1 MKIVCEFENL
11 AEVEDFLC
19 GVLIAPNLVKAAREE
34 ALAPKAAEPKKEKPK
49 PEKAEAPAPAAE
61 LKNADAPKQEAPKTE
76 APKQEAQPIAE
87 EAPTA
92 SKAAESTE
100 PVPEKALAATGHT
113 ESDLKLLLSDKLKQG
128 KRAAIKELFDKHEV
142 ECLTD
147 LLKKEKDNI
156 DAVYAEAE
164 VI

>member
-34 ALAPKAAEPKKEKPK
+34 APK
-49 PEKAEAPAPAAE
+49 PEKAEAQKP
-61 LKNADAPKQEAPKTE
+61 EAPKPE
-76 APKQEAQPIAE
+76 APKPEKAETPKQEAQPIAE
-87 EAPTA
+87 KAPSVT
-92 SKAAESTE
+92 KTEESTE
-100 PVPEKALAATGHT
+100 PAPEKAPAAIGHS

-128 KRAAIKELFDKHEV
+128 KKAAIKELFDKHEV
-142 ECLTD
+142 DCLTS

-164 VI
+164 VL

>member
-34 ALAPKAAEPKKEKPK
+34 APAPKAAEPKKAETPK
-49 PEKAEAPAPAAE
+49 PRKAEE
-61 LKNADAPKQEAPKTE
+61 PKTE
-76 APKQEAQPIAE
+76 APKPERQEAQPIAE
-87 EAPTA
+87 KAPSVTQTE
-92 SKAAESTE
+92 ESTE
-100 PVPEKALAATGHT
+100 PAPEKAPVAIGHT
-113 ESDLKLLLSDKLKQG
+113 ESDLKLLLSDKLKHG

-142 ECLTD
+142 VRLTD
-147 LLKKEKDNI
+147 LIKKEKDNI

-164 VI
+164 VL

>member
-34 ALAPKAAEPKKEKPK
+34 APKPEKAEAQKPEAPKPEAPK
-49 PEKAEAPAPAAE
+49 PEKAEAPKP
-61 LKNADAPKQEAPKTE
+61 EAPKPEKAE
-76 APKQEAQPIAE
+76 APKQEAQPNAE
-87 EAPTA
+87 KAPSVT
-92 SKAAESTE
+92 KTEESTE
-100 PVPEKALAATGHT
+100 PAPEKAPTAIGHS

-128 KRAAIKELFDKHEV
+128 KKAAIKELFDKHEV
-142 ECLTD
+142 DCLTS

-164 VI
+164 VL

>member
-34 ALAPKAAEPKKEKPK
+34 ALAPKAAEPKKEEPK
-49 PEKAEAPAPAAE
+49 PEAPKAKKAE
-61 LKNADAPKQEAPKTE
+61 APKQEAS
-76 APKQEAQPIAE
+76 KQEAQPIAE
-87 EAPTA
+87 ETPSAT
-92 SKAAESTE
+92 KTEESTE
-100 PVPEKALAATGHT
+100 PVAEKVLSASGHT

-147 LLKKEKDNI
+147 LLKKEKDSI

-164 VI
+164 VL

>member
-34 ALAPKAAEPKKEKPK
+34 ALAPK
-49 PEKAEAPAPAAE
+49 
-61 LKNADAPKQEAPKTE
+61 PKQEAPKAEAPKAKKEEPKAAEPKAE

-87 EAPTA
+87 KAPSVTKTEESAEPAPEKAPTA
-92 SKAAESTE
+92 S
-100 PVPEKALAATGHT
+100 GHT
-113 ESDLKLLLSDKLKQG
+113 ESDLKLVLSDKLKQG

-164 VI
+164 VL

>member
-34 ALAPKAAEPKKEKPK
+34 ALAPKPKKEEPKPEAPK
-49 PEKAEAPAPAAE
+49 PEKAEAP
-61 LKNADAPKQEAPKTE
+61 KQD
-76 APKQEAQPIAE
+76 AQPIAE
-87 EAPTA
+87 KAPSVTKTEE
-92 SKAAESTE
+92 SAE
-100 PVPEKALAATGHT
+100 PMPEKASTAIGHS
-113 ESDLKLLLSDKLKQG
+113 ESDLKILLSDKLKQG
-128 KRAAIKELFDKHEV
+128 KKAAIKELFDKHEV
-142 ECLTD
+142 DCLTS

-164 VI
+164 VL

>member
-11 AEVEDFLC
+11 AEVEDFIC

-34 ALAPKAAEPKKEKPK
+34 APK
-49 PEKAEAPAPAAE
+49 PEKAEAQKP
-61 LKNADAPKQEAPKTE
+61 EAPKPEAPKPEKAE

-87 EAPTA
+87 KAPSVT
-92 SKAAESTE
+92 KTEESTE
-100 PVPEKALAATGHT
+100 PAPEKAPTAIGHS

-128 KRAAIKELFDKHEV
+128 KKAAIKELFDKHEV
-142 ECLTD
+142 DCLTS
-147 LLKKEKDNI
+147 LLKKEKDSI

-164 VI
+164 VL

>member
-34 ALAPKAAEPKKEKPK
+34 ALAPKPKKEEPKPEAPK
-49 PEKAEAPAPAAE
+49 PEKAEAP
-61 LKNADAPKQEAPKTE
+61 KQD
-76 APKQEAQPIAE
+76 AQPIAE
-87 EAPTA
+87 KAPSVT
-92 SKAAESTE
+92 KTEESTE
-100 PVPEKALAATGHT
+100 PAPEKAPAAIGHS

-128 KRAAIKELFDKHEV
+128 KKAAIKELFDKHEV
-142 ECLTD
+142 DCLTS

-164 VI
+164 VL

>member
-34 ALAPKAAEPKKEKPK
+34 APAPKAAEPKKAETPK
-49 PEKAEAPAPAAE
+49 PRKAEE
-61 LKNADAPKQEAPKTE
+61 PKTE
-76 APKQEAQPIAE
+76 APKPERREAQPIAE
-87 EAPTA
+87 KAPTA
-92 SKAAESTE
+92 S
-100 PVPEKALAATGHT
+100 GHT

>member
-34 ALAPKAAEPKKEKPK
+34 APAPKAAEPKK
-49 PEKAEAPAPAAE
+49 AEAPN
-61 LKNADAPKQEAPKTE
+61 LKKADEPKTE
-76 APKQEAQPIAE
+76 APKQEAPKPGKQEAQPIAE
-87 EAPTA
+87 KAPSAT
-92 SKAAESTE
+92 KTEESTE
-100 PVPEKALAATGHT
+100 PAPEKAPVAIGHT
-113 ESDLKLLLSDKLKQG
+113 ESDLKLLLSDKLKHG

-142 ECLTD
+142 KCLTD

>member
-1 MKIVCEFENL
+1 MKIVCEFETL

-34 ALAPKAAEPKKEKPK
+34 ALAPKAAEPKKEEPK
-49 PEKAEAPAPAAE
+49 AKKAEAPKPE
-61 LKNADAPKQEAPKTE
+61 
-76 APKQEAQPIAE
+76 KQEAQPIAE
-87 EAPTA
+87 KAPSVT
-92 SKAAESTE
+92 KTEESTE
-100 PVPEKALAATGHT
+100 PAPEKAPTATGHT

-128 KRAAIKELFDKHEV
+128 KKAAIKELFDKHEV

-147 LLKKEKDNI
+147 LLKKEKDSI

-164 VI
+164 VL